1 MLNNCP
7 YKPTDRNCRLEVD
20 YMVLQETLQ
29 ETQETCRQLLDE
41 NRYLWNHLD
50 RIKAILEEHGISI
63 VID

>member
-7 YKPTDRNCRLEVD
+7 YKPADRGCRLEVD

-41 NRYLWNHLD
+41 NRYLWNRLD
-50 RIKAILEEHGISI
+50 RIEAILEEHGISA

>member
-7 YKPTDRNCRLEVD
+7 FKPDDRQCRLEVD
-20 YMVLQETLQ
+20 YMVLQETLR
-29 ETQETCRQLLDE
+29 ETEETCRQLLDE
-41 NRYLWNHLD
+41 NRHLWNRLD